1 MTQYKIE
8 GAKSG
13 RGACRKCKTVIALN
27 APRFGSWDKDKSHG
41 TVYWNCIGCV
51 TQVQLTKALASCPG
65 GIDQIQGLAAFP
77 DDVKLTIVATLQ
89 ATHDRPV
96 PEPKSTPK
104 RKKTSPT
111 KEDKKVE
118 KTEVEVESKSKDK
131 VDIKEADASI
141 EDEDE
146 SNKKAK
152 IDESKNENE
161 E

>member
-65 GIDQIQGLAAFP
+65 GINQIQGLAAFP

-104 RKKTSPT
+104 RKKTSRPRRT
-111 KEDKKVE
+111 KSREG
-118 KTEVEVESKSKDK
+118 EVEVESKSEDK
-131 VDIKEADASI
+131 VDIKEVDASI
-141 EDEDE
+141 EDKDE